1 MACCGQKRTDFR
13 NNPST
18 AKSEQT
24 VIKPG
29 VNNWNN
35 NGKAVQQTPVVQAS
49 AYSTVN
55 LRYLEN
61 SPILVRGPV
70 TGRQYEFSGAKPQQP
85 VDVRDADALLRTGF
99 FRKGI

>member
-1 MACCGQKRTDFR
+1 V
-13 NNPST
+13 
-18 AKSEQT
+18 KSEQT
-24 VIKPG
+24 VIKQDVG
-29 VNNWNN
+29 HWNN
-35 NGKAVQQTPVVQAS
+35 NGNSAQQTPVVQS
-49 AYSTVN
+49 PSYSTVN

-70 TGRQYEFSGAKPQQP
+70 TGRQYEFSGAKPQQL